1 MADKCSLTGKTGRE
15 PVPSNSSANRM
26 KRRWWLLVALG
37 LFALKLAITGL
48 WIAHHHHIA
57 PLPPH
62 AIEVTLWWATK
73 VSVPMLAA
81 ALAMDAHQ
89 MGNRFYERLF
99 IIGFLIAAADAIIT
113 TYAMLHG
120 YKGIPLP

>member
-1 MADKCSLTGKTGRE
+1 
-15 PVPSNSSANRM
+15 M
-26 KRRWWLLVALG
+26 KRCLKWRWWLFLGVA

-57 PLPPH
+57 SLPPH

-81 ALAMDAHQ
+81 AFALDARQ
-89 MGNRFYERLF
+89 IGNRFYERLF
-99 IIGFLIAAADAIIT
+99 KIVFLIAVVEAIIT